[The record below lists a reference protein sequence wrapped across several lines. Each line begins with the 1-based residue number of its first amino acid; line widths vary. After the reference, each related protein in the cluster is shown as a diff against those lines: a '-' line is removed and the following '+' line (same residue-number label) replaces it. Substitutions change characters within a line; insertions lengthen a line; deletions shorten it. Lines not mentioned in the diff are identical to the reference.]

1 MRFKCIL
8 KCERMYVH
16 MNVCINMCIFDLA
29 EVLSEQLKI
38 IQLRLK
44 LKNSVGKSDAFQ
56 LKKF

>member
-1 MRFKCIL
+1 
-8 KCERMYVH
+8 MYVH